1 MTLLVY
7 KCTYIIL
14 YITVSMYTNM
24 VVSLKKSGML
34 LLGAL
39 KEIDV
44 TYFLII
50 GEALATIVV

>member
-1 MTLLVY
+1 
-7 KCTYIIL
+7 
-14 YITVSMYTNM
+14 MYTNM